1 MTRFLDLTAI
11 SAVEDEM
18 KDWIEPF
25 LESQKETQELVQSFL
40 DSNQASIQAAA
51 SALSGVA
58 EAVAR
63 INDVLPWQE
72 ITASYREMQKLTEIA
87 NFSFNLPHIVPFEP
101 IRFGHLCVEVMED
114 EEEMIPTLIPDRPL
128 TEEDK
133 NDIAMRVVEVLK
145 AEGLIVSAQ
154 KPAQPK
160 LLGAP
165 TIREILLV
173 RLERQDKVRV
183 VINGNYTSAFVRGLK
198 KYWGHLVRIAEQERF
213 SVDDIKGAVDYFNRN
228 SSCPLYTRSGFGLTQ
243 ILQIDSGYVVPAI
256 PIEIISEKAFRTRL
270 NKVT

>member
-1 MTRFLDLTAI
+1 MTRLLDLTAI

-51 SALSGVA
+51 LALSGVA

-87 NFSFNLPHIVPFEP
+87 NLSFNLPHIVPFEP

-114 EEEMIPTLIPDRPL
+114 EEGMIPTLIPDRPL
-128 TEEDK
+128 TEQDK
-133 NDIAMRVVEVLK
+133 DDIALRVVEILEEKGLVVAANKK
-145 AEGLIVSAQ
+145 AH
-154 KPAQPK
+154 PK
-160 LLGAP
+160 LLNAP

-173 RLERQDKVRV
+173 R
-183 VINGNYTSAFVRGLK
+183 
-198 KYWGHLVRIAEQERF
+198 
-213 SVDDIKGAVDYFNRN
+213 
-228 SSCPLYTRSGFGLTQ
+228 
-243 ILQIDSGYVVPAI
+243 
-256 PIEIISEKAFRTRL
+256 
-270 NKVT
+270 